1 MPTISKKWLDKV
13 PKPQKPGE
21 RVVIGMS
28 GGVDS
33 SVAALLLKE
42 AGFDVIGLFMK
53 NWDEEDENGV
63 CTAEV
68 DFKDVVRVAG
78 QVDIPYYSINFVKEY
93 WDRVFTYFLEEY
105 KAGRTPNPD
114 VMCNKEIKFKAFLNH
129 AMKLGADHV
138 ATGHYARLSTDS
150 KTGNRMMLKGV
161 DHGKDQSYFLSQLA
175 QHQVKNAMFPLGEL
189 EKDDVREIAEEAGLA
204 TAHKKDSTGICFIGE
219 RDFKEFLS
227 EYLPAQPGEMRDLD
241 GNVKGQHDGLMYH
254 TLGQR
259 RGLNIGGS
267 GDGNGQPWYVI
278 GKDVD
283 RNILYV
289 GQGSDHPALYYT
301 GLRASQI
308 NWIGGEAPKLPLNCN
323 IKYRYRQPDRGATL
337 SMHPSGNGDLLVEFA
352 NKEKSVTPG
361 QAVVFYD
368 GDVCLGGGIIE
379 EAYQDEDY
387 FPNKEVNDL
396 ANVG

>member
-68 DFKDVVRVAG
+68 DYKDVVRVAG

-138 ATGHYARLSTDS
+138 ATGHYARLATDPD
-150 KTGNRMMLKGV
+150 TGNRIMLKGV

-175 QHQVKNAMFPLGEL
+175 QHQIKNAMFPLG
-189 EKDDVREIAEEAGLA
+189 
-204 TAHKKDSTGICFIGE
+204 
-219 RDFKEFLS
+219 
-227 EYLPAQPGEMRDLD
+227 
-241 GNVKGQHDGLMYH
+241 
-254 TLGQR
+254 
-259 RGLNIGGS
+259 
-267 GDGNGQPWYVI
+267 
-278 GKDVD
+278 
-283 RNILYV
+283 
-289 GQGSDHPALYYT
+289 
-301 GLRASQI
+301 
-308 NWIGGEAPKLPLNCN
+308 
-323 IKYRYRQPDRGATL
+323 
-337 SMHPSGNGDLLVEFA
+337 
-352 NKEKSVTPG
+352 
-361 QAVVFYD
+361 
-368 GDVCLGGGIIE
+368 
-379 EAYQDEDY
+379 
-387 FPNKEVNDL
+387 
-396 ANVG
+396 

>member
-1 MPTISKKWLDKV
+1 MLSEKWLEKI
-13 PKPQKPGE
+13 PKPTNGRE

-42 AGFDVIGLFMK
+42 AGFEVIGLFMK

-63 CTAEV
+63 CTAEE

-78 QVDIPYYSINFVKEY
+78 QLDIPYYSINFVKEY

-114 VMCNKEIKFKAFLNH
+114 VMCNKEIKFKAFLNY
-129 AMKLGADHV
+129 ALKLGADHV
-138 ATGHYARLSTDS
+138 ATGHYARLATDPE
-150 KTGNRMMLKGV
+150 TGKRIMLKGV
-161 DHGKDQSYFLSQLA
+161 DHGKDQSYFLSQLS
-175 QHQVKNAMFPLGEL
+175 QNQIKNVLFPLGEL
-189 EKDDVREIAEEAGLA
+189 QKDDVRAIAEEAGLA

-227 EYLPAQPGEMRDLD
+227 QYLPAQPGEMRRLD
-241 GNVKGQHDGLMYH
+241 GTVKGRHDGLMYY

-267 GDGNGQPWYVI
+267 GSGSGEPWYVV
-278 GKDVD
+278 GKDVK

-289 GQGSDHPALYYT
+289 EQGSNHPALYYT

-308 NWIGGEAPKLPLNCN
+308 NWIGNKPELPMTCQL
-323 IKYRYRQPDRGATL
+323 KYRYRQPDRMADVSLHSTDSDQL
-337 SMHPSGNGDLLVEFA
+337 MVEFH
-352 NKEKSVTPG
+352 NKEKAVTPG

-368 GDVCLGGGIIE
+368 GEVCLGGGIIE
-379 EAYQDEDY
+379 EAYQEEDY
-387 FPNKEVNDL
+387 FPGIKSSISSAAEAV
-396 ANVG
+396 V

>member
-1 MPTISKKWLDKV
+1 
-13 PKPQKPGE
+13 
-21 RVVIGMS
+21 
-28 GGVDS
+28 
-33 SVAALLLKE
+33 LLLKE

-63 CTAEV
+63 CTAEI
-68 DFKDVVRVAG
+68 DYKDVVRVAG

-138 ATGHYARLSTDS
+138 ATGHYARLATDPD
-150 KTGNRMMLKGV
+150 TGNRIMLKGV

-219 RDFKEFLS
+219 RDFKELLS

-278 GKDVD
+278 GKDVE

-308 NWIGGEAPKLPLNCN
+308 NWIGGEAPELPMKCN
-323 IKYRYRQPDRGATL
+323 IKYRYRQHDRGATVSL
-337 SMHPSGNGDLLVEFA
+337 HPSGNGDLYVEFD
-352 NKEKSVTPG
+352 NKEKAVTPG
-361 QAVVFYD
+361 QAVVFYS

-379 EAYQDEDY
+379 EAFQDKDY
-387 FPNKEVNDL
+387 FPNQEVNNL
-396 ANVG
+396 ANVS